1 MGLPTPVPPFQ
12 LNASIADF
20 SSSGV
25 NYAVVGSSAL
35 NLSLFESLSIYLS
48 DSFDGSLEDQVQ
60 WHLALKAEV
69 ENAPNQ
75 TLPCKYYLSINTKIN

>member
-25 NYAVVGSSAL
+25 NYAVVGSTAL
-35 NLSLFESLSIYLS
+35 DLSLFESLSLYVS

-69 ENAPNQ
+69 EDAPNQ
-75 TLPCKYYLSINTKIN
+75 TLPRKYHIYNKH